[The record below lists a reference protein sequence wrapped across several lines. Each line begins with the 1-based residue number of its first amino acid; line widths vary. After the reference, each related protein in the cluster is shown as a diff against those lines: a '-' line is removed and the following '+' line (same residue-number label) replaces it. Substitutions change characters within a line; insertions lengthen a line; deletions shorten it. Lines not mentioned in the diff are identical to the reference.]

1 MATVT
6 ENYELTSTDI
16 IGMRINV
23 FHLVPY
29 FLKPNYTEQQI
40 QELYPLLNLQ
50 QVAAA
55 RAYFL
60 ANYDAVMKRHL
71 EIEARNAAGN
81 PPEVREQMQRG
92 HEKLVSFREWLK
104 LRERGEIPAPPQ
116 EPQELMQSFRDWLAQ
131 RETNQQGG

>member
-6 ENYELTSTDI
+6 ETYEMTGPNI
-16 IGMRINV
+16 IGMRITV
-23 FHLVPY
+23 YHLVPY

-40 QELYPLLNLQ
+40 QELYPLLSLR

-81 PPEVREQMQRG
+81 PPEVREYMAQL
-92 HEKLVSFREWLK
+92 HEKYK
-104 LRERGEIPAPPQ
+104 LLRHWYANRRPEEMELRGKEMLDAYHKWRLSQ
-116 EPQELMQSFRDWLAQ
+116 A
-131 RETNQQGG
+131 ETADKEQ

>member
-1 MATVT
+1 MATVSET
-6 ENYELTSTDI
+6 FEMTGPNI
-16 IGMRINV
+16 IGMRITV
-23 FHLVPY
+23 YHLVPY

-40 QELYPLLNLQ
+40 QELYPLLSLQ

-81 PPEVREQMQRG
+81 PPEVRKQMA
-92 HEKLVSFREWLK
+92 ES
-104 LRERGEIPAPPQ
+104 RERYKLLRHWFANRSPP
-116 EPQELMQSFRDWLAQ
+116 EQELQGQEMLAAYHKWRLSPEAIALQ
-131 RETNQQGG
+131 DK

>member
-6 ENYELTSTDI
+6 NIHEMTGPEI
-16 IGMRINV
+16 IGMRITV

-29 FLKPNYTEQQI
+29 FLQPNYTEQQI
-40 QELYPLLNLQ
+40 QEQYPLLTLQ

-81 PPEVREQMQRG
+81 PPEVRERLERAQG
-92 HEKLVSFREWLK
+92 KLFKFREWLK
-104 LRERGEIPAPPQ
+104 MRERGEIPAPQQ

-131 RETNQQGG
+131 REIHQQGG